1 MQLTETFLAFY
12 KFRSRFN
19 FHQLE
24 QKQSCSST
32 MAVAEPGGW
41 VVLETWENNVGV
53 NFEYVKLCQRVNEDP
68 IHFCETLD

>member
-1 MQLTETFLAFY
+1 
-12 KFRSRFN
+12 
-19 FHQLE
+19 
-24 QKQSCSST
+24 

-41 VVLETWENNVGV
+41 VVLETWENNMGV